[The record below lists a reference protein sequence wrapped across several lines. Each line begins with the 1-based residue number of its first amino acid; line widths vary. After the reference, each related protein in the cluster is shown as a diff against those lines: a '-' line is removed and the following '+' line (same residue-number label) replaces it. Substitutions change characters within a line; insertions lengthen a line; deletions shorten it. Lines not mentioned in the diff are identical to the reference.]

1 MCISSSQMEREDC
14 RELHGKKIIR
24 RWEKESRQSQFHRND
39 LREESALGTINC
51 PKNYNFHCK
60 RRSCQRSTAS
70 HARLST
76 EYVYN

>member
-1 MCISSSQMEREDC
+1 MSKFRMFKIYSQIDIR
-14 RELHGKKIIR
+14 KKIIR